1 MEILGE
7 KITNKSI
14 FDKNLLELSLNKDLE
29 EAKKEWE
36 MLKEDNSIDKKMCL
50 CNHKLN
56 KIKYFFNKRTLHI
69 VVIGSECS
77 KKFGMNKNT
86 MKNEGVRK
94 LLEKIL
100 FKKDN
105 DTTDNTNTNNTNN
118 NTNQVINNNE
128 KEKIE
133 DVHLYSQKMR
143 LNFIDKMRRENI
155 IFEELV
161 NTKSVKTYEED
172 IENHRIHLNILIND
186 YGMYYLEEIK
196 NEFMIIYE
204 EYLKKNKLYEEKL
217 KEEYLRQREMEYLK
231 MLKMKREEEERE
243 RKRIEDNEDLYMRI
257 DYKNKDK
264 IPKMSQTKWIKE
276 YKIWTVKR
284 INYNMNKMI
293 FDSIIIEFVNV
304 VDLINTS
311 IINYSS
317 SESSSSEDEDD
328 DIYIKINYKNKDNI
342 PRNCNAKW
350 DGTYKLWYM
359 KKVNY
364 NRYKDEL
371 DKIIIEK
378 VNMKEIKETERKEEQ
393 KKKEDIRREK
403 ERIEKLLK
411 EEEDRKREEERI
423 KKEEEERKRKEY
435 EEQLKERMRIEREE
449 EERKR
454 EERIKKEKL
463 RRDKYYEYFNE
474 DIMMDR
480 RFDISKEIELI
491 NMEIKELVK
500 IHDRLYMELVINN
513 NCKKLKEDIEKKMDE
528 IKEKNNKIKKKRD
541 EIKDLERYDYE
552 DEYGDKY
559 NELKR
564 IINEYDID
572 KIDDYYL
579 KNNIKS
585 FNRGELEKYKFKKL
599 YTDVKILDENKN
611 M

>member
-105 DTTDNTNTNNTNN
+105 DTTDNTNNNL
-118 NTNQVINNNE
+118 NQVINNNE

-133 DVHLYSQKMR
+133 DLHLYSQKMR

-155 IFEELV
+155 LFEELV

-317 SESSSSEDEDD
+317 SESSSSEDEDE

-393 KKKEDIRREK
+393 KKKEEIRREK

-454 EERIKKEKL
+454 EERIKKDKL
-463 RRDKYYEYFNE
+463 RRDKYYEYFKE

-552 DEYGDKY
+552 EEYGDKY

>member
-50 CNHKLN
+50 CNHKLQ

-105 DTTDNTNTNNTNN
+105 DTTDNTNNNI
-118 NTNQVINNNE
+118 NQVINNNE

-133 DVHLYSQKMR
+133 DLHLYSQKMR

-155 IFEELV
+155 LFEELV

-186 YGMYYLEEIK
+186 YGMFYLEEIK

-264 IPKMSQTKWIKE
+264 IPRTSQAKWIKE

-304 VDLINTS
+304 VDLINMS

-342 PRNCNAKW
+342 PKNCNAKW

-364 NRYKDEL
+364 NRYKSEL

-393 KKKEDIRREK
+393 KKKEEIRREK

>member
-50 CNHKLN
+50 CNHKLQ
-56 KIKYFFNKRTLHI
+56 KIKYYFNKRTLHI

-105 DTTDNTNTNNTNN
+105 DTTDNTNNNL
-118 NTNQVINNNE
+118 NQVINNNE

-133 DVHLYSQKMR
+133 DLHLYSQKMR

-317 SESSSSEDEDD
+317 SESSSSEDEDE

-393 KKKEDIRREK
+393 KKKEEIRREK

-423 KKEEEERKRKEY
+423 KREEEDRKRKEY

-454 EERIKKEKL
+454 EERIKKDKL
-463 RRDKYYEYFNE
+463 RRDKYYEYFKE

>member
-50 CNHKLN
+50 CNHKLQ
-56 KIKYFFNKRTLHI
+56 KIKYYFNKRTLHI

-105 DTTDNTNTNNTNN
+105 DTTDNTNNNL
-118 NTNQVINNNE
+118 NQVINNNE

-133 DVHLYSQKMR
+133 DLHLYSQKMR

-155 IFEELV
+155 LFEELV

-186 YGMYYLEEIK
+186 YGMFYLEEIK

-317 SESSSSEDEDD
+317 SESSSSEDEDE

-393 KKKEDIRREK
+393 KKKEEIRREK

>member
-50 CNHKLN
+50 CNHKLQ
-56 KIKYFFNKRTLHI
+56 KIKYYFNKRTLHI

-105 DTTDNTNTNNTNN
+105 DTTDNTNNNI
-118 NTNQVINNNE
+118 NQVINNNE

-133 DVHLYSQKMR
+133 DLHLYSQKMR

-155 IFEELV
+155 LFEELV

-186 YGMYYLEEIK
+186 YGMFYLEEIK

-317 SESSSSEDEDD
+317 SESSSSEDEDE

-393 KKKEDIRREK
+393 KKKEEIRREK